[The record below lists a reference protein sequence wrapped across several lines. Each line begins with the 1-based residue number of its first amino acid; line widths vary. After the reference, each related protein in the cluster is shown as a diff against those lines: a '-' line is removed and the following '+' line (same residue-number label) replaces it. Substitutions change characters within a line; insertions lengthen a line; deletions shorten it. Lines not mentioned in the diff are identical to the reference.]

1 MQTALKTI
9 EFSKKSGKGMRDGV
23 VCELIGMVKSKILL
37 MLNPNESGDS
47 ELCQTVEGAYLP
59 LVAEAPPEMA
69 EMRVQADAITRA
81 GRAVLRA
88 QWQRVK
94 RGD

>member
-1 MQTALKTI
+1 MQTVVKTI

-23 VCELIGMVKSKILL
+23 VSELMAMVKSKILL
-37 MLNPNESGDS
+37 MLNPNKGGDS
-47 ELCQTVEGAYLP
+47 ELCQTVEGAYLS
-59 LVAEAPPEMA
+59 LVAEAPPELA

-81 GRAVLRA
+81 RRAVLRA
-88 QWQRVK
+88 QWQRVE